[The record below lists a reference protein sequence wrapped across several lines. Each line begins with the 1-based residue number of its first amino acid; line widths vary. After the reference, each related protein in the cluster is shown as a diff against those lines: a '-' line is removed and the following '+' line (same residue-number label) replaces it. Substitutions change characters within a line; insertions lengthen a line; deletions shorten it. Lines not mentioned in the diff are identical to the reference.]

1 MDIEDILD
9 DVPMPDLTAG
19 EYLLDILFYI
29 GPVRGELPL
38 SEDDFDSWE
47 RRRGIEL
54 EPWEAE
60 QLVQLSRAYMSEMQS
75 ARSISALAPWPKAQ
89 KMWKYVMDQK
99 HAKEQA
105 ERKDKEQEPNG
116 NRKRHRNSAPR

>member
-60 QLVQLSRAYMSEMQS
+60 QLVHLSRAYMNEMQE

-89 KMWKYVMDQK
+89 KMWKYVTDQK
-99 HAKEQA
+99 HAKQQA
-105 ERKDKEQEPNG
+105 EQKEKEPDG
-116 NRKRHRNSAPR
+116 NRKRHRNPPPR

>member
-1 MDIEDILD
+1 
-9 DVPMPDLTAG
+9 MPDLIAG
-19 EYLLDILFYI
+19 EYLLDILFYL
-29 GPVRGELPL
+29 GPVRGEMPL

-60 QLVQLSRAYMSEMQS
+60 QLVHLSKTYMHEMHD
-75 ARSISALAPWPKAQ
+75 ARNISALAPWPKAR

-99 HAKEQA
+99 HTKEQA
-105 ERKDKEQEPNG
+105 ERKEKEHQPDG

>member
-1 MDIEDILD
+1 
-9 DVPMPDLTAG
+9 MPDLTAG
-19 EYLLDILFYI
+19 EYLLDILFYL
-29 GPVRGELPL
+29 GPIRGELPL
-38 SEDDFDSWE
+38 CENDFDSWE

-60 QLVQLSRAYMSEMQS
+60 QLVQLSKAYMSEIND
-75 ARSISALAPWPKAQ
+75 ARSTSALAPWPKAR

-105 ERKDKEQEPNG
+105 RKDKEQEPDG